1 MNRSFKA
8 FAVLLFSMLVLFETP
23 LYAQTVLVSPP
34 PSSSE
39 SAPDGR
45 PWLGVA
51 VQDINP
57 DIVETMSLKT
67 SSGVLV
73 SEVSNGSPADKAGVV
88 PGDVIVTVNGKNVL
102 SSAELVTII
111 QALKSGSPVVL
122 GLNRSGETERISV
135 VLGTTQESSAAQAGM
150 MPCAG
155 APGGCMHEGG
165 GCAKGMHAPPGQM
178 GGGCCMHGG
187 MSGGCGGAGIMGMP
201 GNENYGKMY
210 LMALKGLDLTEDQ
223 QKKVRAL
230 KSDYIKNSI
239 KAGADIGVAE
249 VELKELL
256 AAETV
261 NLSRVKSKINEIGAK
276 KAELRF
282 LRIKSLEDLK
292 KILTPEQRKNLGA
305 VTAPPGSCPMTGGM
319 EEEGSGR

>member
-1 MNRSFKA
+1 MKRSFTA
-8 FAVLLFSMLVLFETP
+8 FAVLLFSMLVLFKTP
-23 LYAQTVLVSPP
+23 LCAQTVQVSSP
-34 PSSSE
+34 PSSSGI
-39 SAPDGR
+39 SPDDR

-57 DIVETMSLKT
+57 DIVEAMSLKI

-88 PGDVIVTVNGKNVL
+88 PGDVIVTVNGKDVL

-122 GLNRSGETERISV
+122 GLNRSGEGERIRV
-135 VLGTTQESSAAQAGM
+135 VLGNMRESSAAQVGM

-155 APGGCMHEGG
+155 APGGCMHQDG
-165 GCAKGMHAPPGQM
+165 GCAKGRHGSYGAGD
-178 GGGCCMHGG
+178 GCRMHGG
-187 MSGGCGGAGIMGMP
+187 MKWGCGGAGIMGMP

-230 KSDYIKNSI
+230 KNDYIKNSI
-239 KAGADIGVAE
+239 KAGADIAVAE

-282 LRIKSLEDLK
+282 SKIKSLEDLK
-292 KILTPEQRKNLGA
+292 KILTPEQRKKMGA
-305 VTAPPGSCPMTGGM
+305 VTAPAAGCPMTGGM
-319 EEEGSGR
+319 E